1 MKMKNYKHYSF
12 TQLGIR
18 IAQDIVND
26 INRQGGMAKIG
37 ETFMDYGAGITWET
51 ILVFDKYLNL
61 DYQALS
67 PRDFENIN
75 EGRLSQERIDD
86 IVNKATKR

>member
-1 MKMKNYKHYSF
+1 MKHYTF
-12 TQLGIR
+12 TGAGHQK
-18 IAQDIVND
+18 AQEIVNA
-26 INRQGGMAKIG
+26 INLLGGDAKIG

-67 PRDFENIN
+67 PRDFEDMND
-75 EGRLSQERIDD
+75 GRLSTQRIKD
-86 IVNKATKR
+86 IVAQATKR